1 MPEPIAPLICLHL
14 RGETEAAAVQR
25 AIAAWHAALPELE
38 VLVAGPA
45 GSAATAGHATLP
57 LPPEADMAAALAAAH
72 AARPQRDIA
81 YVRGGAELSDD
92 WVALLARALRLDP
105 KVGVAMPLCDAL
117 QLFSPYAGARPGWIQ
132 ARQLRSWLARFTRDL
147 MFEVPLVLPV
157 CGLFRAAALADLAA
171 AGALAEAGNIA
182 ARLRARGWSAVAC
195 DWTLAHWPGGR
206 LEAFLPPEDADVRAF
221 NAHHPLNLLRRQL
234 ADALSG
240 GPAVVPPPVPAL
252 RPVVLHVTHSWGGG
266 LGRWVRDLCAA
277 DGERHHL
284 VLRSLGDWSAFGYRL
299 ALYAGAG
306 PGAPLR
312 EWKLDLPIRSVA
324 ATHYHYRR
332 ILAEIRRDFEVDL
345 VLVSSLIGHSLDAL
359 DSGLPTLVALH
370 DFFPFCPALSIHFG
384 GVCGN
389 CDRERLSACFAEN
402 PLNRYFADSEPG
414 HWLDIRARYLELLQ
428 RPGVH
433 LVAPSEAVF
442 RHLRQLAPAIAQV
455 PATVIPN
462 GSSPLPRLPAPSAE
476 GRLRLLVLGSL
487 AAQKG
492 AGILRAAL
500 ADLTDFADL
509 FLLGCGDEG
518 REFEGIPGVQ
528 VTRSYQLEDLPAL
541 LTEIGPHAG
550 LLLSIVPETFSY
562 TLSELWMLGVPPV
575 ATRLGAFAERIEDGR
590 TGWLIE
596 PDAGALLARLWE
608 LDRDRARLDTVRAE
622 IAHLPVWTPAAMAAA
637 YREAM
642 PLPLGSGIPGP
653 GPEPGAQ
660 PPLVPHRTFAVD
672 PEAGALRVTQD
683 FLDYLLEKIAGTGR
697 LGRWGRWVIA
707 LPLRAAR
714 RLLRR

>member
-1 MPEPIAPLICLHL
+1 MAPLVCLHL
-14 RGETEAAAVQR
+14 KGEGEGGAAAAQR
-25 AIAAWHAALPELE
+25 AIAAWRAALPGLE

-45 GSAATAGHATLP
+45 GSAVTAGNETLP

-81 YVRGGAELSDD
+81 YVRGGAELPDD
-92 WVALLARALRLDP
+92 WVALLARALRRDP
-105 KVGVAMPLCDAL
+105 RVGAALPLCDAL
-117 QLFSPYAGARPGWIQ
+117 QLFSPYAGARPGWVEPSQI
-132 ARQLRSWLARFTRDL
+132 RCWLARLARGRV
-147 MFEVPLVLPV
+147 FEVPLVLPV

-171 AGALAEAGNIA
+171 AGALAAAGDLAI
-182 ARLRARGWSAVAC
+182 RLRARGWSAVAC
-195 DWTLAHWPGGR
+195 DWVLAHWPGGR
-206 LEAFLPPEDADVRAF
+206 LAAPLPPEDADIRAF
-221 NAHHPLNLLRRQL
+221 AAHHPLAPLRRQL

-240 GPAVVPPPVPAL
+240 GPAVVPPPTPAL
-252 RPVVLHVTHSWGGG
+252 RPVQLHVTHSWGGG

-312 EWKLDLPIRSVA
+312 EWTLDFPIRSVA

-345 VLVSSLIGHSLDAL
+345 VVVSSLIGHSLDAL

-384 GVCGN
+384 DVCGN

-402 PLNRYFADSEPG
+402 PLNRYFADSEPE
-414 HWLDIRARYLELLQ
+414 HWLGIRARYLDLLR
-428 RPGVH
+428 RPGVR

-442 RHLRQLAPAIAQV
+442 RHLRQLAPGVAEV
-455 PATVIPN
+455 PASVIPN
-462 GSSPLPRLPAPSAE
+462 GSSPLPRLPAPPAE
-476 GRLRLLVLGSL
+476 GRLRVLVLGSL

-492 AGILRAAL
+492 TGILRAGL
-500 ADLTDFADL
+500 AGLTDFADL

-528 VTRSYQLEDLPAL
+528 VTRSYQLEDLPGL
-541 LTEIGPHAG
+541 LAEIRPHVG

-596 PDAGALLARLWE
+596 PEAEALLRRLRE
-608 LDRDRARLDTVRAE
+608 LDRDRTRLDAVREE
-622 IAHLPVWTPAAMAAA
+622 IARLPVWTPAAMAAA

-653 GPEPGAQ
+653 GPGAQ
-660 PPLVPHRTFAVD
+660 PPLVPQRTFAVD

-683 FLDYLLEKIAGTGR
+683 FLDYLLEKIAGTAR
-697 LGRWGRWVIA
+697 LGRWGRWLIA